1 MKNEPTVSVIIPTH
15 NRSTSLRRTLD
26 ALCAQTYSLQQVEVI
41 VVADGCTDETVD
53 MLQRYE
59 APFALHVIEQPGQGA
74 ATARNQGAA
83 RATGQLFLF
92 LDDDVEPTPPLIE
105 AHVRAHQHRPGQ
117 VVIGPYPPA
126 LQGRGD
132 FIRIVLRT
140 WWEAKFHAMRQSG
153 HRYTYRDLL
162 SGNLSVEAE
171 LFVRVGGFDSTFP
184 SCGGEDYE
192 FGVRLI
198 KAGVPFIF
206 ATEALGYHHDH
217 ESTNLDRH
225 FQRARQEGYTDVL
238 IGLRHPELRPTLN
251 LAYLRARRLSLDRIL
266 HILVFDWPAAGD
278 ALVTCIRPMLD
289 LMEWAR
295 LYSRWWQLCGR
306 LRSYWYW
313 RGVAQAVGTQ
323 RALVNFLEGRPA
335 PADVGGHE
343 IELDLREG
351 LEIAERRLDEE
362 RPAGVRIRYG
372 KQPVGRIPP
381 QAGAERLRGA
391 HLRRILATDLAWP
404 LLKALALEGAIG
416 KTIDTDQPFAEF
428 SIQSSETAYAHENT
442 RS

>member
-15 NRSTSLRRTLD
+15 NRSASLRRMLD

-74 ATARNQGAA
+74 ATARNQGAG

-126 LQGRGD
+126 LQGQVD
-132 FIRIVLRT
+132 FIRTELRA
-140 WWEAKFHAMRQSG
+140 WWGAKFHAMRQSG

-171 LFVRVGGFDSTFP
+171 VFVRVGGFDPTFP

-206 ATEALGYHHDH
+206 TAEALGYHHDH

-225 FQRARQEGYTDVL
+225 FQRARQEGYADVL

-251 LAYLRARRLSLDRIL
+251 LAHLRAGRLFLNRIL
-266 HILVFDWPAAGD
+266 RILVFGWPAAGD

-295 LYSRWWQLCGR
+295 LRSLWRR
-306 LRSYWYW
+306 VHAKLRDYWYW
-313 RGVAQAVGTQ
+313 RGVAEELGTR
-323 RALVNFLEGRPA
+323 RALADFVHDSQAALIEGGPR
-335 PADVGGHE
+335 

-351 LEIAERRLDEE
+351 LEAAERRLDEE
-362 RPAGVRIRYG
+362 RPMAARLRYG
-372 KQPVGRIPP
+372 QQPVGLIPLQP
-381 QAGAERLRGA
+381 GAEALRGA
-391 HLRRILATDLAWP
+391 HLRPILANALAAP
-404 LLKALALEGAIG
+404 LLEALALEGVITMSTTVDRL
-416 KTIDTDQPFAEF
+416 KLSR
-428 SIQSSETAYAHENT
+428 SIRRQSAWFGLT
-442 RS
+442 